1 MYCSLIVTK
10 QVCCSYGFRWAAVPS
25 DPWWSKPCPQKAP
38 WHHTTSHWGPMDFL
52 CHPIMAGTSYHV
64 VYLEAIIEHFTMVTN
79 SLPVEQRS
87 LVVYSHIELILLI
100 VS

>member
-1 MYCSLIVTK
+1 
-10 QVCCSYGFRWAAVPS
+10 
-25 DPWWSKPCPQKAP
+25 
-38 WHHTTSHWGPMDFL
+38 
-52 CHPIMAGTSYHV
+52 MAGTSYHV